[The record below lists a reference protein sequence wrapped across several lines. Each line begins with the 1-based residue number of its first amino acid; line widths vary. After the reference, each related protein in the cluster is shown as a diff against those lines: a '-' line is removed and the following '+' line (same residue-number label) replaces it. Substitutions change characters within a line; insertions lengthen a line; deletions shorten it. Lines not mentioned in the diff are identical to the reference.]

1 VALSLSKERFVTLYY
16 LDWPISNRITSPRKS
31 SVSSQDK
38 NSPDVAAAST
48 MPKVNAG
55 SDSAAAQKFSHVI
68 STFHSISPFFH
79 FFSLPRQQTYSSKKS
94 RCHDAET
101 DHPNEHAN
109 RMICG
114 YCSREQVYRPE
125 NCGICK
131 AILIGKAGSGF
142 WEGGKGTRNRA
153 LMSRKGMFY
162 FFMLWYFG
170 FLTAWADPR
179 KFKRRGGNAPTS
191 SSSKR
196 K

>member
-1 VALSLSKERFVTLYY
+1 
-16 LDWPISNRITSPRKS
+16 
-31 SVSSQDK
+31 
-38 NSPDVAAAST
+38 
-48 MPKVNAG
+48 MPKANAG

-68 STFHSISPFFH
+68 STFHSISRFFH
-79 FFSLPRQQTYSSKKS
+79 FFSPPSQQTYSSNKS

-153 LMSRKGMFY
+153 LMSRKGMFPL
-162 FFMLWYFG
+162 FMSWCFG
-170 FLTAWADPR
+170 FLMAR
-179 KFKRRGGNAPTS
+179 QILGSLREGVGMLQLRVRRRGSRGVVLCIDIALHSIAKGNTN
-191 SSSKR
+191 KER
-196 K
+196 KSII

>member
-1 VALSLSKERFVTLYY
+1 
-16 LDWPISNRITSPRKS
+16 
-31 SVSSQDK
+31 
-38 NSPDVAAAST
+38 

-55 SDSAAAQKFSHVI
+55 SDSAAVQKFSHVI
-68 STFHSISPFFH
+68 SSFHSISPFFY
-79 FFSLPRQQTYSSKKS
+79 FFSHPSATNILINKF

-153 LMSRKGMFY
+153 LMSRKGTFPL
-162 FFMLWYFG
+162 FMLRCLG
-170 FLTAWADPR
+170 FLMAWQILGSLR
-179 KFKRRGGNAPTS
+179 EGVGMLQLRVRRRGSRGVVLCIDYCVA
-191 SSSKR
+191 
-196 K
+196 